1 MNVGRIVFF
10 TIPYMGFELTD
21 GAIRMLVVLHFHTLG
36 FNPFQIAALF
46 LLYEIAGVVT
56 NFIGG
61 WLAAN
66 FGLEKILIFGLFTQV
81 VAMMMMTLS
90 DAYLSVWY
98 VMFAQGLSGMAKD
111 LVKVSS
117 KTSIKL
123 MLPDG
128 ENTALFKWVSI
139 ITGSKNALKGIGFLL
154 GGIMMSTIG
163 LQFSMA
169 LMALVL
175 GVSTFLL
182 IPMLPKALGKAKKK
196 VKAKSLFAKA
206 KAINILSM
214 ARFFLFGSRD
224 VWFTIG
230 LPVFL
235 QEAVGWS
242 YPAVAGFMATWIVG
256 YGLAQSLVSRVFS
269 GDQLAVSM
277 GHTSVALW
285 TGALTIFPIAI
296 VAALSA
302 GLDPS
307 VVLITGLMGYGLFF
321 AVNSIIHSYL
331 VLLYSD
337 RDKAA
342 ADVGFYYMAN
352 ACGRLVGTLMSGWVY
367 QTHGLMG
374 CLVWSALFLS
384 TASFISLLLPPL
396 AASPAPVLAL
406 PPPKPAPVTGE
417 ATP

>member
-1 MNVGRIVFF
+1 MSAGRIIFF

-21 GAIRMLVVLHFHTLG
+21 GAIRMLVVLHFHSLG
-36 FNPFQIAALF
+36 FNPFEIAALF
-46 LLYEIAGVVT
+46 LLYEVAGIVT

-66 FGLEKILIFGLFTQV
+66 FGLEKVLVFGLFTQV
-81 VAMMMMTLS
+81 VAMTMMTLGNS
-90 DAYLSVWY
+90 LLVVWY
-98 VMFAQGLSGMAKD
+98 VMIAQGLSGMAKD

-128 ENTALFKWVSI
+128 ENSSLFKWVSI
-139 ITGSKNALKGIGFLL
+139 ITGSKNALKGVGFML

-169 LMALVL
+169 LMAVIMC
-175 GVSTFLL
+175 VSTFML
-182 IPMLPKALGKAKKK
+182 IPMLPHQLGKAKKK
-196 VKAKSLFAKA
+196 VKARSLFAKA
-206 KAINILSM
+206 KAINILSV

-242 YPAVAGFMATWIVG
+242 YPAVAAFMAAWIIG
-256 YGLAQSLVSRVFS
+256 YGVSQALVSRVFS
-269 GDQLAVSM
+269 GDQLAVTM

-285 TGALTIFPIAI
+285 TGALTIFPVSI

-302 GLDPS
+302 GLHPTT
-307 VVLITGLMGYGLFF
+307 VLIVGLMGYGVFF

-374 CLVWSALFLS
+374 CLIWSALFLS
-384 TASFISLLLPPL
+384 IASFISLLLPPL
-396 AASPAPVLAL
+396 ATSPAPVLAL
-406 PPPKPAPVTGE
+406 PAPTPSRGEVTS
-417 ATP
+417 